1 MSNRRSWIL
10 VLSIIPALAL
20 FALMGWGLARSGG
33 NPGGLSVNS
42 KLGEVPV
49 INGPA
54 FSFAAISLDGTEID
68 LLALR
73 GKVVMID
80 FWSSWCPPCRAES
93 PVLSQVYQEYKDK
106 GEPIEFIGI
115 AIWDRDED
123 IRRFVDEFNLKYPI
137 AVDPKGRI
145 AIGYGVAGI
154 PEKFFIDSSGTLKKK
169 LIGPMNA
176 GALRSVLDEMLAD
189 AELEQADAS

>member
-1 MSNRRSWIL
+1 
-10 VLSIIPALAL
+10 
-20 FALMGWGLARSGG
+20 MGWGLARSGG

-54 FSFAAISLDGTEID
+54 FSFSAISLDGTEINP
-68 LLALR
+68 LALR

-176 GALRSVLDEMLAD
+176 GALRSILDEMLGD

>member
-10 VLSIIPALAL
+10 VLSIIPGLAL
-20 FALMGWGLARSGG
+20 FALLGWGLARSGG

-42 KLGEVPV
+42 QLGEVPV

-54 FSFAAISLDGTEID
+54 PSFAAISLDGTEINP
-68 LLALR
+68 LAYR

-115 AIWDRDED
+115 AIWDSDED
-123 IRRFVDEFNLKYPI
+123 IRRFVDEFNLRYPN
-137 AVDPKGRI
+137 AVDSRGRI
-145 AIGYGVAGI
+145 AIDYGVSGI

-189 AELEQADAS
+189 AELEQAGAS

>member
-10 VLSIIPALAL
+10 VLSIIPGLAF
-20 FALMGWGLARSGG
+20 FALLGWGLARSGG

-42 KLGEVPV
+42 QLGEVPV

-54 FSFAAISLDGTEID
+54 PSFAAISLDGTEINP
-68 LLALR
+68 LAYR
-73 GKVVMID
+73 GNVVMID

-169 LIGPMNA
+169 LIGPINA

>member
-10 VLSIIPALAL
+10 VLSIIPGLAL
-20 FALMGWGLARSGG
+20 FALLGWGLARSGG

-42 KLGEVPV
+42 QLGEVPV

-54 FSFAAISLDGTEID
+54 PSFAAISLDGTEINP
-68 LLALR
+68 LAYR

-115 AIWDRDED
+115 AIWDSDED
-123 IRRFVDEFNLKYPI
+123 IRRFVDEFNLRYPN
-137 AVDPKGRI
+137 AVDSRGRI
-145 AIGYGVAGI
+145 AIDYGVSGI
-154 PEKFFIDSSGTLKKK
+154 PEKFFIDKSGTLRKRFV
-169 LIGPMNA
+169 GPMSP

-189 AELEQADAS
+189 AELEQAGAS

>member
-54 FSFAAISLDGTEID
+54 FSFSAISLDGTEINP
-68 LLALR
+68 LALR

-176 GALRSVLDEMLAD
+176 GALRSILDEMLGD